1 MKSCEDIPSRSKA
14 RIPWWYPEKWEKLG
28 NVELSCF
35 KGHRGQRRK
44 GRLSRRCRVSKRVGH
59 REREPLGKNI
69 HMSRTSHFK
78 TRSKLVKLRDSNG
91 AIKTHKYP

>member
-44 GRLSRRCRVSKRVGH
+44 GRLSRRCRVSKRVGTWPKGRLRV
-59 REREPLGKNI
+59 RENWLATSTNTNPTFHI
-69 HMSRTSHFK
+69 H
-78 TRSKLVKLRDSNG
+78 
-91 AIKTHKYP
+91 